1 MDSGSIT
8 GSDLR
13 KQLTAVRDELAARF
27 GPDLRAD
34 AVAPVGRLLVD
45 VLVKLDEL
53 PDDAKGSKTD
63 DLSKRR
69 ATRRASVKRDEAT
82 GS

>member
-1 MDSGSIT
+1 MELEPIT
-8 GSDLR
+8 TGDLR
-13 KQLTAVRDELAARF
+13 KQLTAVRDELAIRF

-69 ATRRASVKRDEAT
+69 ADRRASVKHDEAT